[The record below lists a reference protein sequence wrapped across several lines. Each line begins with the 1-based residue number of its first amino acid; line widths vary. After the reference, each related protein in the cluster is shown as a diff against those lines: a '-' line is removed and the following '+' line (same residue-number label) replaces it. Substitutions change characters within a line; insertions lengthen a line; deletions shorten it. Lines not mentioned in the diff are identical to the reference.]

1 MQIEDVSTLTDRF
14 QTTVPK
20 TIRKALS
27 LKKGD
32 KLHYHQEANG
42 RVYLAALP
50 NFEADPVL
58 EAFLKLLADD
68 IAANPQ
74 RLASA
79 DQILLN
85 SVAVLV
91 ADVEV
96 DMDNVVCDDR

>member
-1 MQIEDVSTLTDRF
+1 MQIEDVFTLTDRF

-42 RVYLAALP
+42 RVYLAAAS
-50 NFEADPVL
+50 NAESDPVL

-68 IAANPQ
+68 MSENPQ
-74 RLASA
+74 KLKSA
-79 DQILLN
+79 DQNLLK
-85 SVAVLV
+85 SIGELV
-91 ADVEV
+91 TDVNF
-96 DMDNVVCDDR
+96 DMDKVVCDDY